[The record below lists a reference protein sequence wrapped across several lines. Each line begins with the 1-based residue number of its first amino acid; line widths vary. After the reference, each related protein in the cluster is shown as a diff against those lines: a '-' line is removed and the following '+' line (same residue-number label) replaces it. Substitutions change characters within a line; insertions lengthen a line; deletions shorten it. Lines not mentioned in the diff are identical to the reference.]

1 MTEDIDALSVHIE
14 RLLHDTKC
22 LSTVSSGEQRSLSRS
37 LAVLEKSLRT
47 INATLESLPPEPDDL
62 ALIQQYQEE
71 MSDIKTELA
80 TCHDCSFLLELPE
93 DHDLC
98 VKLSE
103 LKTLHFYCCHSFK
116 KILNTISS
124 STSPASTGTDAKGL
138 NIPKLEAPNFDG
150 DILNWTHFWEQFS
163 ISIDVYAN
171 LSDAEKFVYL

>member
-1 MTEDIDALSVHIE
+1 
-14 RLLHDTKC
+14 
-22 LSTVSSGEQRSLSRS
+22 
-37 LAVLEKSLRT
+37 
-47 INATLESLPPEPDDL
+47 
-62 ALIQQYQEE
+62 

-124 STSPASTGTDAKGL
+124 STSPPSTGTDAKGL
-138 NIPKLEAPNFDG
+138 KIPKLEASTFDG
-150 DILNWTHFWEQFS
+150 DVLNWTHKLELRRLHDTLQQHLHALDAADCEPLSHFITS
-163 ISIDVYAN
+163 IIQLKLDPRT
-171 LSDAEKFVYL
+171 LFEW